1 MLLKMTFK
9 LKNYLVLLTFILLPF
24 SENCQTEE
32 SGELIGELKGC
43 TEADCSYSSEKI
55 IFASFSNNLDMG
67 YQIRLSL
74 DDDIHVIRCIFGPG
88 RRSVIQYITEEK
100 VDQGISYCS
109 KGRLV
114 VKVNPNRGETEES
127 QTVGIVIF
135 PLDDINRE
143 RPIGMKKVINPKY
156 EIDYPNGEDCL
167 PACESTRIQVEVDME
182 STDLILK

>member
-1 MLLKMTFK
+1 MTFK

-32 SGELIGELKGC
+32 SGELIGELKAC
-43 TEADCSYSSEKI
+43 SEAPCSYLHYKMI
-55 IFASFSNNLDMG
+55 LVSFSNNLDMG

-88 RRSVIQYITEEK
+88 RRSVVQYITEEK

-127 QTVGIVIF
+127 QTVGIAIF

-156 EIDYPNGEDCL
+156 EISYPNGKGCL
-167 PACESTRIQVEVDME
+167 PVCETIRIQVEVDME